1 MYNLRHTYAS
11 QMIANNGVDIV
22 YVSKQLGHDNPNIT
36 LEIYTH
42 FIEENDE
49 KRLKK
54 IEEIGTK
61 MVTFKKGGL

>member
-1 MYNLRHTYAS
+1 
-11 QMIANNGVDIV
+11 MITNGVDII

-49 KRLKK
+49 TRLKK
-54 IEEIGTK
+54 IKEIGTK
-61 MVTFKKGGL
+61 MVTFKKGDS